1 MEYFAHAEP
10 SARIR
15 GGPWAATSSSH
26 PKPGVLRLRG
36 GGGDGGV
43 YPLTHAE
50 MQWMTSANVGRGE
63 GSWTH
68 QWADKASEDALRLD
82 RATLCSASSKPLT
95 APVVV
100 TDLGLLCNKEEL
112 LERLLTKTMPAHL
125 SHVASL
131 RDFAEAT
138 LHPNPHYKGDGVK
151 GGQASEDAEV
161 PFVCPVAGTPMNG
174 RLPFVFIRS
183 SGQVVSER
191 ALKAVGAK
199 ACPVTETPCSG
210 EDIVNLNP
218 TEEERQVLLTR
229 QEVRRAA
236 AKAKKKNNKLAGGT
250 AAAGHSATADAA
262 SAGAA
267 CSAAAEQHTMGSQAA
282 GPAADA
288 AAAHLP
294 SASNKSKAA
303 APAAGGARRAE
314 AKREREW
321 EAAIKEKASSSA
333 VYKSLFLSAEDRKRQ
348 QLEEN
353 SNFAARGI
361 PMSLSRSTKF
371 TM

>member
-1 MEYFAHAEP
+1 
-10 SARIR
+10 
-15 GGPWAATSSSH
+15 
-26 PKPGVLRLRG
+26 LRG

-50 MQWMTSANVGRGE
+50 MQWMTSANVGRGD

-82 RATLCSASSKPLT
+82 RATLCSASCKPLT
-95 APVVV
+95 PPIVV

-138 LHPNPHYKGDGVK
+138 LHPNPHYKGEDVK

-161 PFVCPVAGTPMNG
+161 PFVCPVAGIPMNG
-174 RLPFVFIRS
+174 RLPFVFVRS
-183 SGQVVSER
+183 SGQLVSER
-191 ALKAVGAK
+191 ALKTVGAK
-199 ACPVTETPCSG
+199 ACPVTETPCCE

-218 TEEERQVLLTR
+218 TDEQREVLIAR
-229 QEVRRAA
+229 QEARRAA
-236 AKAKKKNNKLAGGT
+236 AKAKKKNKKVESGA
-250 AAAGHSATADAA
+250 AAAGQALDAA
-262 SAGAA
+262 STDDAG
-267 CSAAAEQHTMGSQAA
+267 SAAAKRSAPGSQAA
-282 GPAADA
+282 GPVASVGAGGAAVA
-288 AAAHLP
+288 GHLP
-294 SASNKSKAA
+294 MASSKSKAA
-303 APAAGGARRAE
+303 APAAGGVRLTD

-348 QLEEN
+348 QIEEN

>member
-1 MEYFAHAEP
+1 MD
-10 SARIR
+10 
-15 GGPWAATSSSH
+15 GQWAATSSSY

-95 APVVV
+95 QPIVV

-131 RDFAEAT
+131 RNFAEAT
-138 LHPNPHYKGDGVK
+138 LHPNPHYKGDGFK
-151 GGQASEDAEV
+151 GGQAAEDAEV
-161 PFVCPVAGTPMNG
+161 PFLCPVAGTPLNG

-191 ALKAVGAK
+191 ALKAIGGK
-199 ACPVTETPCSG
+199 TCPVTETPCSE
-210 EDIVNLNP
+210 EDLVNLNP
-218 TEEERQVLLTR
+218 TEEDRAVLLAR
-229 QEVRRAA
+229 QEARRAA
-236 AKAKKKNNKLAGGT
+236 AKAKKKSKRPDGST
-250 AAAGHSATADAA
+250 AAAGHSAASDAT
-262 SAGAA
+262 SAGVVLCPAMA
-267 CSAAAEQHTMGSQAA
+267 ERPTPGRSAAGSTAHA
-282 GPAADA
+282 TD
-288 AAAHLP
+288 AHLP
-294 SASNKSKAA
+294 KASSKAA
-303 APAAGGARRAE
+303 APAVGGATRTE
-314 AKREREW
+314 VKREREW

-353 SNFAARGI
+353 NNFAARGI